1 MVDVVNSNSIN
12 ELVPELYPFRL
23 DDELTVTS
31 ELRNLGK
38 CDGIGLYSAVLSA
51 YQYGLPLQSGDVAVR
66 VREWM
71 DGYSRRR
78 ETPDLDYSDLPQ
90 ITSDVGSVSVSSDH
104 KRLTLQIAN
113 LSSICDGDF
122 KSQARLA
129 RRIGWGTKVKDN
141 DLLAIKIQ
149 EHAGERCVDLPVDSS
164 SQGES
169 YFWPLFVPINDCS
182 DKNGIVKAFFP
193 KNANLNLSYLHQ
205 HRFSEGRFFVI
216 PPADL
221 FSLLNVNPNERRV
234 LVAPVSLGGRGIIP
248 GLETRDHVVVGYPGD
263 MYKELYF
270 RLFNQDDNHT
280 Q

>member
-141 DLLAIKIQ
+141 DLLAIK
-149 EHAGERCVDLPVDSS
+149 
-164 SQGES
+164 
-169 YFWPLFVPINDCS
+169 F
-182 DKNGIVKAFFP
+182 KNM
-193 KNANLNLSYLHQ
+193 
-205 HRFSEGRFFVI
+205 
-216 PPADL
+216 
-221 FSLLNVNPNERRV
+221 
-234 LVAPVSLGGRGIIP
+234 PVSGVLIFLLIAQAR
-248 GLETRDHVVVGYPGD
+248 V
-263 MYKELYF
+263 
-270 RLFNQDDNHT
+270 NHT
-280 Q
+280 FGLCLSPLMIVQTKTVL